1 MAKDDKY
8 QQEIDEVK
16 EDIKLL
22 KQPKKYQHNLKT
34 EISKNNII
42 LESKNNNSASMSRGG
57 Q

>member
-8 QQEIDEVK
+8 QQEIDELK

-22 KQPKKYQHNLKT
+22 KQPKKHQHNLKT
-34 EISKNNII
+34 EIYKNNII
-42 LESKNNNSASMSRGG
+42 FESKNNNSASLSHGG

>member
-8 QQEIDEVK
+8 QQEIDELK

-22 KQPKKYQHNLKT
+22 KQLKKHQHNLKT
-34 EISKNNII
+34 EIYKNNII
-42 LESKNNNSASMSRGG
+42 LESKNNNSASLSHGG